1 MCNKALLDYNLK
13 GSGEHIVDLPDA
25 VAMGVVLWDDIVIE
39 SLPCYC
45 YACTLEQAAY
55 GQVIVDVNVKQDRLY
70 LGRCCGDMVFQ
81 PSFQRS
87 RKGRNPKIG
96 TEAALEKVFIVNK

>member
-1 MCNKALLDYNLK
+1 MK

-55 GQVIVDVNVKQDRLY
+55 GQVIVDDGSVLAVSDGFANHEPNAIVCRTLDNQ
-70 LGRCCGDMVFQ
+70 VF
-81 PSFQRS
+81 
-87 RKGRNPKIG
+87 K
-96 TEAALEKVFIVNK
+96 EKMFELLLK